1 LKNFWRG
8 LSVAALTATLAG
20 CAVGPDFRTPSPPE
34 ATRYTETPLPA
45 ETVGAPVTGGTPQRF
60 VSGAKVA
67 DEWWTLYQS
76 EPLNA
81 LIRAGIADSPTLSAA
96 QATLVQV
103 RETYAAREGA
113 LLYPGIDANA
123 SASRQKVA
131 AATSSGAG
139 GGGTIF
145 NLYNASVS
153 VGYMLDFFGRNRR
166 ELEGLA
172 ARVDYSGYQLDAAY
186 LALTSNIVTTA
197 VREASLR
204 AQIAAVHDIL
214 ANEERALQLTEKQ
227 RQLGG
232 IGRLPVLTQGAQVA
246 QTRAL
251 LPPLERE
258 LAQTRHLL
266 AVLIGR
272 FPSDAAL
279 PVIDLESL
287 TLPVDLPV
295 SLPSELVRQRPD
307 IRAAEALMHQAS
319 ALIGVATANLYPQI
333 TLSGSFGVG
342 STSFRDFLGGPS
354 AWSIGAALLQPL
366 FHGGQLQAERRAAI
380 AAYDAAAAQY
390 HETVLQA
397 FQNVA
402 DALKALEDDAR
413 LLKAQADAERL
424 ARESLELTQRQYQI
438 GAVSFLTLLV
448 VQRQYNQARLALV
461 QVQGNRYANV
471 AALFQALGGGW
482 WNRESG
488 SGIAKTVSA
497 Q

>member
-1 LKNFWRG
+1 MKNIWRG
-8 LSVAALTATLAG
+8 FTVAALTATLAG

-34 ATRYTETPLPA
+34 TTRYTETPVPP
-45 ETVGAPVTGGTPQRF
+45 ETAGAAVTGGASQRF
-60 VSGAKVA
+60 VAGAKVA
-67 DEWWTLYQS
+67 DDWWALYQS

-81 LIRAGIADSPTLSAA
+81 LIRTAIAESPTLASA

-113 LLYPGIDANA
+113 LLFPGVDATA
-123 SASRQKVA
+123 GASRQKVA
-131 AATSSGAG
+131 ASTSTGGVGGA
-139 GGGTIF
+139 IF

-172 ARVDYSGYQLDAAY
+172 SRVDYTGYQLDAAY
-186 LALTSNIVTTA
+186 LALTSNIVTTV

-214 ANEERALQLTEKQ
+214 VNEEKALNLIEKQ

-232 IGRLPVLTQGAQVA
+232 IGRLPVLAQGAQVA

-287 TLPVDLPV
+287 TLPVELPV

-307 IRAAEALMHQAS
+307 IRASEALLHQAS
-319 ALIGVATANLYPQI
+319 AQIGVATANLYPQI

-390 HETVLQA
+390 HETVLLA

-413 LLKAQADAERL
+413 LLKAQAEAERI
-424 ARESLELTQRQYQI
+424 ARESLDLTQRQYQV

-461 QVQGNRYANV
+461 QVQGNRYADV

>member
-1 LKNFWRG
+1 LKTFWRG
-8 LSVAALTATLAG
+8 FSVAALTATLMG
-20 CAVGPDFRTPSPPE
+20 CAVGPDFRTPPPPE
-34 ATRYTETPLPA
+34 ASRYTETPLPA
-45 ETVGAPVTGGTPQRF
+45 ETAGAPGTGGAPQRLVTG
-60 VSGAKVA
+60 AKIA
-67 DEWWTLYQS
+67 DEWWALFQS

-81 LIRAGIADSPTLSAA
+81 LVRAAIADSPTLAAA
-96 QATLVQV
+96 QATLMQV
-103 RETYAAREGA
+103 RETYNAREGA
-113 LLYPGIDANA
+113 LLFPGVDANA
-123 SASRQKVA
+123 SATRQKVA
-131 AATSSGAG
+131 AATSSGAA
-139 GGGTIF
+139 GGTIF
-145 NLYNASVS
+145 NLYSASVS

-172 ARVDYSGYQLDAAY
+172 ARVDYNGYQLDAAY
-186 LALTSNIVTTA
+186 LTLTSNIVTTA

-204 AQIAAVHDIL
+204 GQIAAVRDIL
-214 ANEERALQLTEKQ
+214 ANEQRALDLTEKQ

-232 IGRLPVLTQGAQVA
+232 IGRLPVLAQGAQVA

-266 AVLIGR
+266 AVLVGR
-272 FPSDAAL
+272 FPSEAGL
-279 PVIDLESL
+279 SSFDLDSL
-287 TLPVDLPV
+287 TLPVELPV
-295 SLPSELVRQRPD
+295 SLPSELARQRPD
-307 IRAAEALMHQAS
+307 IRAAEALLHQAS
-319 ALIGVATANLYPQI
+319 AQIGVATANLYPQI
-333 TLSGSFGVG
+333 TLSGSFGAA

-390 HETVLQA
+390 HETVLLA

-402 DALKALEDDAR
+402 DALKAIEDDAR
-413 LLKAQADAERL
+413 LLKAQAEAERL
-424 ARESLELTQRQYQI
+424 ARESLDLTQRQYQV

-448 VQRQYNQARLALV
+448 VQRQYNQARLALA
-461 QVQGNRYANV
+461 QVQGNRYADV

-497 Q
+497 K